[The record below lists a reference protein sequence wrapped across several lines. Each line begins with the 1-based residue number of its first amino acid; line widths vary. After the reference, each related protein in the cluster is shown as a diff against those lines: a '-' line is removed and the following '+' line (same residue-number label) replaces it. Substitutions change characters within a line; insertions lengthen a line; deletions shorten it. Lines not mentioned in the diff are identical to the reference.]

1 MKKIRILTIK
11 FNNFIKREELPFFR
25 GAIIKSI
32 DPENSTLFHNH
43 DGNKLLYKYPIVQYK
58 RINQKAAIVCI
69 EEGTD
74 AIGYFFNNKSM
85 ICNIGNREVC
95 LELDTIKADQVTI
108 QIWETL
114 FTYRIRKW
122 IPFNKDNYND
132 FLKLEGITEKSN
144 FLEKILIGNILTFAK
159 GINYT
164 VEKEIIVKIIQI
176 DEPKSIIYKD
186 VKLMC
191 FDLIFKTN
199 LSLPNYIGLGKGVS
213 LNNGVITKLNVDKN

>member
-32 DPENSTLFHNH
+32 DPENSILFHNH
-43 DGNKLLYKYPIVQYK
+43 DGNKLLYKYPLVQYK

-74 AIGYFFNNKSM
+74 AIGHFFNNKSM

-95 LELDTIKADQVTI
+95 LELDIIKADQVTI

-186 VKLMC
+186 IKLMS

-199 LSLPNYIGLGKGVS
+199 ISLPNYIGLGKGVS
-213 LNNGVITKLNVDKN
+213 LNNGVITKQNIDKK